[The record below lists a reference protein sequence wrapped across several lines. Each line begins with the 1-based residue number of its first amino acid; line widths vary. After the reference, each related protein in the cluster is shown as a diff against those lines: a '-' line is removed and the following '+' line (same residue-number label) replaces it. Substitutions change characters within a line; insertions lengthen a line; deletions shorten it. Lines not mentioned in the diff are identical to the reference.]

1 MHMISSNGVQH
12 KLLLLSCKEAKK
24 ELIKVEDAARTISP
38 AALYERLEQVYRL
51 LCGKVGSRSIG
62 SGQGRYLQLLLSRDG
77 LTQAELVPLLGVS
90 PSTAS
95 ELTDKLLA
103 AGHIVREKDAADK
116 RRVLIFITD
125 SGREA
130 AEAFRQESAG
140 ALRDAFNVLPADS
153 QAQLFALLGNLLEP
167 DKPCETA
174 EPMIRPGKRI

>member
-1 MHMISSNGVQH
+1 M
-12 KLLLLSCKEAKK
+12 
-24 ELIKVEDAARTISP
+24 
-38 AALYERLEQVYRL
+38 YERLEQVYRL
-51 LCGKVGSRSIG
+51 LCGKVGSRSLG

-103 AGHIVREKDAADK
+103 AGHIDRKKDAADK

-130 AEAFRQESAG
+130 ADAFRQESAG
-140 ALRDAFNVLPADS
+140 ALCDAFSVLPPES
-153 QAQLFALLGNLLEP
+153 QAQLFALLGSMLEP
-167 DKPCETA
+167 DKSCEA
-174 EPMIRPGKRI
+174 LPEPMIRPGKRI

>member
-1 MHMISSNGVQH
+1 LHPEG
-12 KLLLLSCKEAKK
+12 A
-24 ELIKVEDAARTISP
+24 LIVEDTARSVSP
-38 AALYERLEQVYRL
+38 AALYEKLEQVYRL
-51 LCGKVGSRSIG
+51 LCGKVGSRSLG

-77 LTQAELVPLLGVS
+77 VTQAELASLLGVS

-103 AGHIVREKDAADK
+103 AGHIIREKAVGDK

-130 AEAFRQESAG
+130 AAAFRQESAG
-140 ALRDAFNVLPADS
+140 ALQDAFDVLPADA
-153 QAQLFALLGNLLEP
+153 QAQLFSLLCGLLEP
-167 DKPCETA
+167 DKPVPAVCA

>member
-1 MHMISSNGVQH
+1 M
-12 KLLLLSCKEAKK
+12 
-24 ELIKVEDAARTISP
+24 EDAARLVSP
-38 AALYERLEQVYRL
+38 AALYEKLEQVYRL
-51 LCGKVGSRSIG
+51 LCSKVGSRSLG
-62 SGQGRYLQLLLSRDG
+62 SGQGRYLQLLLSQDG

-103 AGHIVREKDAADK
+103 AGHIAREKDASDK

-130 AEAFRQESAG
+130 ADAFRQESADV
-140 ALRDAFNVLPADS
+140 LQDAFGVLSAAQ
-153 QAQLFALLGNLLEP
+153 QAQFFALLSGISEP
-167 DKPCETA
+167 DKPCFADAA